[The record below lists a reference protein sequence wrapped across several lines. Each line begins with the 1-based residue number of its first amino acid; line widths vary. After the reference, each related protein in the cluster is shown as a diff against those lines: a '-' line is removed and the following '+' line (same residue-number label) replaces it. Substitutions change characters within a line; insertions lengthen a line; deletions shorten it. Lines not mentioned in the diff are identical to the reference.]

1 MGSVKNGIHTALCA
15 AKLFNGRFLEIVSS
29 RLSLRFVYAFFPEI
43 KGTFDLT
50 REKMKLGENLVKP
63 LKKNLALDIF

>member
-29 RLSLRFVYAFFPEI
+29 RLSLRFVYAFFSGDKGNFWFDEGKNEI
-43 KGTFDLT
+43 GGKSRQTA
-50 REKMKLGENLVKP
+50 E
-63 LKKNLALDIF
+63 KKN